1 MPAVSL
7 TSSMF
12 TAFENNSSVNVTVM
26 REGDLNSEI
35 VVKLKT
41 SQLVEDN
48 IAIGE
53 GYARNVP
60 IIALERNY
68 PSKLF
73 EF

>member
-1 MPAVSL
+1 
-7 TSSMF
+7 MF

-26 REGDLNSEI
+26 REGDLDSEI

-48 IAIGE
+48 AAIGE
-53 GYARNVP
+53 GYANRDVR

-73 EF
+73 AF

>member
-26 REGDLNSEI
+26 REGDLDSEI

-48 IAIGE
+48 VAIGE
-53 GYARNVP
+53 GYA
-60 IIALERNY
+60 
-68 PSKLF
+68 
-73 EF
+73 